1 MLPEI
6 LTDAALD
13 AIARDSTAGDAY
25 SDRKPEARMLEPVQL
40 RAHEE
45 ERVG

>member
-6 LTDAALD
+6 FTNPALD
-13 AIARDSTAGDAY
+13 AIARDGPAGDADT
-25 SDRKPEARMLEPVQL
+25 DRKPEAWMLESVQP

>member
-6 LTDAALD
+6 FTHTALD
-13 AIARDSTAGDAY
+13 AIARDSPAGDAHT
-25 SDRKPEARMLEPVQL
+25 DRKPEAWMLEPVQS

>member
-6 LTDAALD
+6 LTNTALY
-13 AIARDSTAGDAY
+13 AIAGDSPAGDAY
-25 SDRKPEARMLEPVQL
+25 ADRKPEAWMLEPVQS

>member
-6 LTDAALD
+6 LTNAALD

-25 SDRKPEARMLEPVQL
+25 ANREPEAWMLEPVQS